1 MQVQTRA
8 AEAQPHPAALP
19 DPLDC
24 ETAALLRQVLLPI
37 FESASEWASL
47 AAALA
52 RRGYALTFRMGHM
65 VILNAET
72 GTALCT
78 GGTIGAP
85 LGTLSARLGRPA
97 LRLNPDG
104 CTAELDC

>member
-1 MQVQTRA
+1 MQVQICPT
-8 AEAQPHPAALP
+8 ALP

-37 FESASEWASL
+37 FDSASGWASL

-52 RRGYALTFRMGHM
+52 RRGYALTFRRGHM
-65 VILNAET
+65 VVLNAET

-78 GGTIGAP
+78 GGAIGAP

-104 CTAELDC
+104 CSAELDL

>member
-1 MQVQTRA
+1 MQLQLR
-8 AEAQPHPAALP
+8 PAALP

-37 FESASEWASL
+37 LETASSWASL
-47 AAALA
+47 SAALA

-78 GGTIGAP
+78 GGAMGTP

-97 LRLNPDG
+97 LRLNSDG